1 MADKEFK
8 KVNNTDISD
17 NSERVTRASEALFL
31 LKNFS
36 PEDNDNIGEIPRETL
51 RNVYGNDFEDI
62 AILLKLEEDSTK
74 QYFHDI
80 MLGLEERYQQFNMNM
95 NTHFVDLTNK
105 ITEAF
110 KIDNNNMIN
119 TNNLGLQN
127 EKSGLIQK
135 YSKEYVERIKKII
148 SMHKQIFE
156 CIKETISILF
166 NFLDISKS
174 LDKEKPIQEFLG
186 KEFESIIKSW
196 LFLKL
201 DIEKFDFAQALNN
214 SDLDNNFK
222 NFIFKV
228 CQGKNFVMNITSPKQ
243 YLFEENLNNL
253 SSKEKEKLLATKIK
267 NKNILRDNCNNL
279 VKLKITNVN
288 DADTYIEDIS
298 SFDNMKSLKFKRV
311 SFKNR
316 SDKFLKNCPKLEKL
330 FICGSRNFEL
340 KMLQNLSK
348 HLTKLSLA
356 NNGLVNFEFNNII
369 NNYLKKSNAIRNN
382 LEYLS
387 FANNNLT
394 YIDFNQMITSQKTAF
409 FALKNLNFKKNQ
421 IYKFNI
427 PYEYFSDLKSI
438 NCCFNS
444 FTRDNFTS
452 NPNILVLQGGNTFLT
467 NINLAKK
474 YYTDLGKKLNTYQ
487 INLNYLNL
495 SYLPSILSH
504 DYLSDLKINDTI
516 LLGLKK
522 IDLSYNNITNIVF
535 FNFIENNKG
544 ILNLK
549 SLNLN
554 GNKLDDLFF
563 EIYLNLKLNNKF
575 TKLTRLHLDDNLFG
589 DDNVEVTYNPEE
601 GKIINNKINK
611 IRLLYRFIYENK
623 VLTELTII
631 KNNIFNDFKILN
643 FDKNSQNQV
652 RKDEKG
658 NIIINCLNS
667 FLWKIKKEL
676 LIKSDEQNYR
686 SSFNLKFDCQ
696 TDINQNSET
705 FTYEYDQN

>member
-1 MADKEFK
+1 MADKDFK
-8 KVNNTDISD
+8 KVKTDIND

-31 LKNFS
+31 LNNFS
-36 PEDNDNIGEIPRETL
+36 PEDNENLGEIPRETI
-51 RNVYGNDFEDI
+51 RNVYGNEFEDI
-62 AILLKLEEDSTK
+62 AILLKLEEDNTK

-80 MLGLEERYQQFNMNM
+80 MTGLEERYQQFNMNM
-95 NTHFVDLTNK
+95 NTHFIDLTNK

-110 KIDNNNMIN
+110 KIDNNNTIN
-119 TNNLGLQN
+119 TKNLGLQN

-201 DIEKFDFAQALNN
+201 DIEKFDFAQALNS

-243 YLFEENLNNL
+243 YLFEENMNNL
-253 SSKEKEKLLATKIK
+253 TSKIKEKLLAEKIK
-267 NKNILRDNCNNL
+267 NKNILKENCNNL

-316 SDKFLKNCPKLEKL
+316 NDNFLKNCPKLEKL

-409 FALKNLNFKKNQ
+409 FALKNINFKKNQ

-427 PYEYFSDLKSI
+427 PYEYFSDLKCI

-444 FTRDNFTS
+444 FTKDNFTS

-474 YYTDLGKKLNTYQ
+474 YYNDLGKKLNTYQ

-589 DDNVEVTYNPEE
+589 EDNVEVTYNPEE
-601 GKIINNKINK
+601 GRIVNNKINK

-631 KNNIFNDFKILN
+631 KNNIFNDFKILDV
-643 FDKNSQNQV
+643 DKNSENQFK
-652 RKDEKG
+652 KDEKG

-686 SSFNLKFDCQ
+686 NSFNLKFDCQ
-696 TDINQNSET
+696 TDINQNSEN
-705 FTYEYDQN
+705 FTYEYEQN